1 MTGPRWA
8 FARTLL
14 AVGGLSFCCASLG
27 LACLDYAGEPD
38 PADCN
43 AAATSGGSGSG
54 SGVGVATDAGAPEC
68 GAPVLGS
75 GSGSAT
81 P

>member
-14 AVGGLSFCCASLG
+14 ALGGLSFCVASLG

-38 PADCN
+38 PSDCG
-43 AAATSGGSGSG
+43 AAVTSGGSASG
-54 SGVGVATDAGAPEC
+54 SGVGNTKADAAAPDC
-68 GAPVLGS
+68 SVPDLGS
-75 GSGSAT
+75 GSAI

>member
-1 MTGPRWA
+1 VDQVTGPRWA

-14 AVGGLSFCCASLG
+14 AVGGLSFCGASLG

-38 PADCN
+38 PSDCN

-54 SGVGVATDAGAPEC
+54 VGNAADAGAPEC

-75 GSGSAT
+75 GSGS
-81 P
+81 

>member
-1 MTGPRWA
+1 MTGRTWA

-14 AVGGLSFCCASLG
+14 AVGGLLFCGVSLG

-38 PADCN
+38 PSACG
-43 AAATSGGSGSG
+43 AAVTTGGSGSG
-54 SGVGVATDAGAPEC
+54 VADGGSDTSAPDC
-68 GAPVLGS
+68 GTPDP
-75 GSGSAT
+75 GSGSAA

>member
-1 MTGPRWA
+1 VTGPGRTWA

-14 AVGGLSFCCASLG
+14 ALGGLSFCGASLG

-38 PADCN
+38 PSDCE
-43 AAATSGGSGSG
+43 AAVTSGGSGSG
-54 SGVGVATDAGAPEC
+54 SGVGNAASDAGAPEC
-68 GAPVLGS
+68 GALGS
-75 GSGSAT
+75 GSAA